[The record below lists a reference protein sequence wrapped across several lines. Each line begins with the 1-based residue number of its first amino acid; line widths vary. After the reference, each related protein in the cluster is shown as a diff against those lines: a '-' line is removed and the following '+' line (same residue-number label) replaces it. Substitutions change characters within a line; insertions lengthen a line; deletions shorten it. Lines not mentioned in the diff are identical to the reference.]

1 VLSAALF
8 SISICCSGILI
19 GQTQGIQTL
28 LEPERSNQVLA
39 WENTSN
45 QNVVRWRVDILKE
58 ETVNG
63 QLVLTP
69 QVQFFQNKSYL
80 GVDKQYM
87 TANHYYRIYGLDAA
101 DNIIV
106 VDNGPLPA
114 APGVLVET
122 GCEQKCSG
130 SDFAFG
136 ITQYIIMSNGTQG
149 ASYLGDS
156 QSFAWSDPATNTV
169 TPYFHYISYATWDAY
184 EQSQPYYNPY
194 MAPGLKI
201 IHFRISDIPSINF
214 VKDAQGNGIS
224 DRVVGIE
231 KRMGSISPY
240 GCNTFEILSGKQT
253 GNLASKLACNPQLA
267 DFTQQFNQYNELVYP
282 SQTLSTVPTL
292 ACNVDENN
300 FLMSNDGVIF
310 TTDPTDHDHPGYT
323 HVLNGWLWYPE
334 GYWGDGTTGG
344 NDDGTNKGVLSF
356 EELNTH
362 LEIKSNPT
370 YSNGVVASD
379 FIQFEFQVVGDP
391 NSSIVVYPSDVTQ
404 EDGSLSFS
412 NLGLPMGLF
421 TMNVIHSDLTLY
433 SVYFESLGVSGNK
446 TEISNG
452 EMDVWLIEF
461 DFALSIENV
470 VNKTDLKAYPNPTST
485 LLNFSLPM
493 TVSHSE
499 ISLTNITGKV
509 VYSEKLEMVEQSQ
522 IDVSNLPKGM
532 YVLSVISEDF
542 QYTRKVMIE

>member
-1 VLSAALF
+1 M
-8 SISICCSGILI
+8 
-19 GQTQGIQTL
+19 
-28 LEPERSNQVLA
+28 
-39 WENTSN
+39 
-45 QNVVRWRVDILKE
+45 
-58 ETVNG
+58 
-63 QLVLTP
+63 
-69 QVQFFQNKSYL
+69 VQ
-80 GVDKQYM
+80 
-87 TANHYYRIYGLDAA
+87 
-101 DNIIV
+101 
-106 VDNGPLPA
+106 
-114 APGVLVET
+114 
-122 GCEQKCSG
+122 
-130 SDFAFG
+130 
-136 ITQYIIMSNGTQG
+136 
-149 ASYLGDS
+149 
-156 QSFAWSDPATNTV
+156 
-169 TPYFHYISYATWDAY
+169 
-184 EQSQPYYNPY
+184 
-194 MAPGLKI
+194 
-201 IHFRISDIPSINF
+201 
-214 VKDAQGNGIS
+214 
-224 DRVVGIE
+224 
-231 KRMGSISPY
+231 
-240 GCNTFEILSGKQT
+240 
-253 GNLASKLACNPQLA
+253 
-267 DFTQQFNQYNELVYP
+267 
-282 SQTLSTVPTL
+282 
-292 ACNVDENN
+292 
-300 FLMSNDGVIF
+300 
-310 TTDPTDHDHPGYT
+310 
-323 HVLNGWLWYPE
+323 
-334 GYWGDGTTGG
+334 
-344 NDDGTNKGVLSF
+344 
-356 EELNTH
+356 ELNTQ